1 MNKFSV
7 KEFIEEVK
15 NNNIDIKDFYSKLFL
30 KIKELD
36 KKYNFFITIAE
47 KQALDCVKKIRRNG
61 KLAGLPISVKDCICT
76 NGIQSTAGSKIL
88 QGYVPN
94 FDATAVK
101 KIKNESGI
109 IIGKT
114 NQDEFGFGTFCINS
128 GFSIPKNPHDPTR
141 CCGGSSG
148 GAAGLV
154 AALNFPHIALAESTG
169 GSISCPSAWCG
180 VTGLTPTYGLVSRY
194 GLIDY
199 ACSLDKIGLI
209 GKKVED
215 IALGLSVIS
224 GYDPLDSTS
233 INKKPENYLQYLSNI
248 KDIKIGIPKE
258 YFDAAEPE
266 IRKLIW
272 LGIKKFEDYGAK
284 YDEVSLQMT
293 KYALSAYY
301 IIACSEASSNLAKFC
316 GMRYGVEEKIEGN
329 YSEYFSKIRTKYFGR
344 EAKRRILLGTFARM
358 AGYRDRYYLKAM
370 QVRALVIKEFKQ
382 IFKKFDVLIA
392 PTMPNIAPKISDI
405 EKLTPIQQ
413 YAMDILTVGP
423 NLAGLPHL
431 SIPCG
436 NLKGM
441 PVGLHIIGD
450 HLQEGKILQVGWNLE
465 KLL

>member
-316 GMRYGVEEKIEGN
+316 GMRYGVEEKIEDN